1 MIKPHPICP
10 AAYRGSS
17 FRPQLF
23 MKCNLRSGNFSKLL
37 HHSCG
42 NFSIVGGIRIKQTLT
57 IDGIELC
64 HHIRVFT
71 HIVSKIAHH
80 GNLISRCF
88 ILLLISYPKPKR
100 KLILCKF
107 SLMVKSPLYFA
118 LFPHQKSTPPG
129 ASFVPLICLYP
140 IVDHPPVFPL
150 SPPQQGRQLRHA
162 ALLGHRFPQ
171 PRQRLRRYQCD
182 TGIA

>member
-10 AAYRGSS
+10 AAYRGGS
-17 FRPQLF
+17 FRPRLF
-23 MKCNLRSGNFSKLL
+23 MKCNLRSGYFSKLL

-100 KLILCKF
+100 KLSLCKF
-107 SLMVKSPLYFA
+107 SLVVKSPLYFA
-118 LFPHQKSTPPG
+118 LLPHQKSTPPG
-129 ASFVPLICLYP
+129 AFSTLSISHSGSPTCFPARPAAAGPPAPPCRPAGSPLP
-140 IVDHPPVFPL
+140 AAPAA
-150 SPPQQGRQLRHA
+150 SPA
-162 ALLGHRFPQ
+162 VSV
-171 PRQRLRRYQCD
+171 
-182 TGIA
+182 